1 MRHVGIYVSG
11 RQDKTGMPYLLAT
24 FANPFHCAT
33 PWKGNIFIG
42 IWVLLKNFNLHL
54 RPFAKVFDGIEMNIT
69 FTKSRRIS
77 GVVFEAVLMACI
89 IGYLR
94 TGTRLTPPKS
104 DHLLSFSPIS
114 SKAIVMRKAA
124 DVGARVVSFTK
135 GALSAGDVF
144 AQPVEFF
151 NTANTGHQAFFSNAF
166 QCNIFYVF
174 ITANAP

>member
-1 MRHVGIYVSG
+1 M
-11 RQDKTGMPYLLAT
+11 
-24 FANPFHCAT
+24 
-33 PWKGNIFIG
+33 
-42 IWVLLKNFNLHL
+42 
-54 RPFAKVFDGIEMNIT
+54 
-69 FTKSRRIS
+69 
-77 GVVFEAVLMACI
+77 VFEAVLMACI

-124 DVGARVVSFTK
+124 DAGARVVSFTK
-135 GALSAGDVF
+135 GTLSAGDVF

-151 NTANTGHQAFFSNAF
+151 NTATAGSPAFFSNVF

-174 ITANAP
+174 ITAKAP

>member
-1 MRHVGIYVSG
+1 M
-11 RQDKTGMPYLLAT
+11 
-24 FANPFHCAT
+24 

-69 FTKSRRIS
+69 FTKSGRIT

-94 TGTRLTPPKS
+94 TGTRLTPAKS
-104 DHLLSFSPIS
+104 DQLLSFSPIS

-124 DVGARVVSFTK
+124 DAGARVVSFTK
-135 GALSAGDVF
+135 GALTSGDVF
-144 AQPVEFF
+144 AQPVDFF
-151 NTANTGHQAFFSNAF
+151 NTTIVGSPAFFSNGF
-166 QCNIFYVF
+166 QCNIFYVL